1 MRLAFLG
8 KETQG
13 GGSPTLFATDRET
26 YVVQGW
32 KVPGQQNSVEIP
44 VRLLAHL
51 QPGACLGVELRDTGR
66 GSVILSGDPVD
77 DPEALAQMDIP
88 GHETCVEVAMGAK
101 GREGTPVELLQG
113 EAFDD
118 LFRTFRRRAFHLEV
132 RDSYDVPNEAGPF
145 RRFLNGESDDFAWHQ
160 PWLGLVREA
169 TGAGKGISRV
179 RVVTVPHVDYTR
191 WGLTVAEHN
200 IAAGEDIRWLPR
212 HLADPE
218 NLTIDD
224 YWLFDDDRVVFTVHE
239 PDGRFAGGAA
249 TTDPTIVDRCRA
261 IRDMVWQRAVPHS
274 RYVSSEHISA

>member
-1 MRLAFLG
+1 LRLVFLG

-44 VRLLAHL
+44 LRLLAHL
-51 QPGACLGVELRDTGR
+51 APHTCFGVELHDTGR
-66 GSVILSGDPVD
+66 GSVILSGNPVTD
-77 DPEALAQMDIP
+77 TEALTQMDIP
-88 GHETCVEVAMGAK
+88 AHETCVEVAKA
-101 GREGTPVELLQG
+101 REERPVELLYG
-113 EAFDD
+113 GAFVD

-132 RDSYDVPNEAGPF
+132 RDSYHVPDEAGPF

-160 PWLGLVREA
+160 PWLGLVRAA
-169 TGAGKGISRV
+169 TCAGKEISRV

-191 WGLTVAEHN
+191 WGLTVARLN

-212 HLADPE
+212 HLIDPE
-218 NLTIDD
+218 QLTIDD

-239 PDGRFAGGAA
+239 PNGRFAGGAA
-249 TTDPTIVDRCRA
+249 TIDPAIVGRCRA
-261 IRDMVWQRAVPHS
+261 IRDQVWRVAVPHS
-274 RYVSSEHISA
+274 RYLFSEYSSA

>member
-1 MRLAFLG
+1 LRLAFLG

-32 KVPGQQNSVEIP
+32 KVPGQHDSVEIP
-44 VRLLAHL
+44 TRLLAHL
-51 QPGACLGVELRDTGR
+51 DPGTSLGVELHDTGR
-66 GSVILSGDPVD
+66 GSVILSGIPVTDPT
-77 DPEALAQMDIP
+77 ALSQMDIP
-88 GHETCVEVAMGAK
+88 GHETCVEVARAK
-101 GREGTPVELLQG
+101 EGRPELLHG
-113 EAFDD
+113 EAFDN

-132 RDSYDVPNEAGPF
+132 RDSYHVPDEAGPF
-145 RRFLNGESDDFAWHQ
+145 RRFLNGEHDDFAWHE

-169 TGAGKGISRV
+169 TGAGKDISRV

-212 HLADPE
+212 HLIDPN
-218 NLTIDD
+218 NLTTDD

-239 PDGRFAGGAA
+239 PDGQFAGGAV
-249 TTDPTIVDRCRA
+249 TTDPAIVARCRA
-261 IRDMVWQRAVPHS
+261 VRDQVWRVAVPHS
-274 RYVSSEHISA
+274 RYVSSSA